1 MEAWRLIH
9 SWNAAPGFNMALDE
23 AMLLLPHGRPT
34 LRFYTWSPE
43 TLSLGYFQKALEVPN
58 LERAESAVRRLTGGG
73 AIHHAH
79 ELTFSITCAAEH
91 PLYAGE
97 VRRSY
102 AKLHGVILEVLA
114 QLGVAGDFRGQN
126 SLRSDLPST
135 GMCFEHSTDLDLA
148 WDGKKGVGSAQRRT
162 RGRVLH
168 HGSIKLGRSSL
179 DESVA
184 AIWDHSP
191 GLTPEALAEILGAG
205 LARSLGL
212 RLEPGEPEPE
222 ELLHASERASHFS
235 SSAFLRRR

>member
-23 AMLLLPHGRPT
+23 ALLLLPHGRPT

-58 LERAESAVRRLTGGG
+58 LERAQVAVRRLTGGG
-73 AIHHAH
+73 AIHHAR
-79 ELTFSITCAAEH
+79 ELTFSITCDASH

-102 AKLHGVILEVLA
+102 AQVHGVILDVLA
-114 QLGVAGDFRGQN
+114 QLGVEGSYRGQA
-126 SLRSDLPST
+126 SLRSDLPDT

-179 DESVA
+179 DASVA
-184 AIWDHSP
+184 AIWDHAP
-191 GLTPEALAEILGAG
+191 GLSAEALAELLGAG
-205 LARSLGL
+205 LADGFGW
-212 RLEPGEPEPE
+212 RLEAGEPEPE
-222 ELLHASERASHFS
+222 ELAHASERAAHFTS
-235 SSAFLRRR
+235 EAFLRRR